1 MTARTDVTDAQW
13 KRLQP
18 LLPPPKARGR
28 PRNDDRHT
36 LNGIL
41 FLLRTGA
48 PWRDLPRRYGP
59 YSVVWQRLHDWQV
72 SGDWARLWQAFL
84 GTLDAQAQ
92 LDWGHCALDSRTLPA
107 KGGATRWDTV
117 ASAE

>member
-1 MTARTDVTDAQW
+1 MTARTDLTDAQW
-13 KRLQP
+13 KCLQP
-18 LLPPPKARGR
+18 LLPPPKVRGR

-59 YSVVWQRLHDWQV
+59 SSVV
-72 SGDWARLWQAFL
+72 
-84 GTLDAQAQ
+84 
-92 LDWGHCALDSRTLPA
+92 RTLPA
-107 KGGATRWDTV
+107 KGGATRWGTV
-117 ASAE
+117 ANAE